1 MTNTLRT
8 RRQPKLLQ
16 WLFWMFVFFL
26 IATTSA
32 TLGAI
37 TALVKPE
44 EPEFVS
50 KILDTDG
57 SNPLWLK
64 GFKYTLSQPVNILIL
79 GIDYVPGAEPDSRQI
94 FEGRSDTM
102 LVLRV
107 DPKENNVSL
116 LSIPR
121 DTLVTIPGVG
131 RTRINEANVVG
142 GVSLVKEVLSD
153 TLNKIEVDRYVR
165 VSNGAFRE
173 LVELLGGVEVFVP
186 RKMSYID
193 NTQKLKIELAAG
205 WQTLDGEQAEQ
216 FARFRDRIYG
226 DIGRIQRQQLLLTAL
241 RNRVT
246 SPAMLPSL
254 PGIIRVMQKYV
265 DTNLSFEEMLAL
277 VNFGLQLERDQ
288 LKMVMLPGRPSEADE
303 YYASYWILNP
313 DDRDRIMY
321 QYFKLDSTALIYHN
335 ADSISAYSLLPYQV
349 KIAVQNASSDSS
361 LGQRAIDYLRD
372 RGYDNAYL
380 VSESPNREFQT
391 TVIVQGGTLQAA
403 ETLTKTLGFG
413 QLEVASIGEIGSD
426 LTIRLGED
434 SVKKF

>member
-1 MTNTLRT
+1 MTNSLRT
-8 RRQPKLLQ
+8 RREPKLLQ

-37 TALVKPE
+37 TALVEPE
-44 EPEFVS
+44 EPEFVA

-64 GFKYTLSQPVNILIL
+64 GFKYALSQPVNILIM
-79 GIDYVPGAEPDSRQI
+79 GIDYVPGASPDSPQI

-102 LVLRV
+102 LLLRV
-107 DPKENNVSL
+107 DPKEHNVSL

-121 DTLVTIPGVG
+121 DTLVKIPGVG
-131 RTRINEANVVG
+131 STRINEANVVG

-193 NTQKLKIELAAG
+193 KTQKLKIELAAG

-216 FARFRDRIYG
+216 FARFRDQIYG

-241 RNRVT
+241 RNRIT
-246 SPAMLPSL
+246 SPAMLSSL
-254 PGIIRVMQKYV
+254 PGIVRVMQKYV

-277 VNFGLQLERDQ
+277 VNFGLQLEPDQ
-288 LKMVMLPGRPSEADE
+288 LKMVMLPGRPREDDE

-313 DDRDRIMY
+313 DDRDRIMS
-321 QYFKLDSTALIYHN
+321 QYFNLDSTDLIYQN
-335 ADSISAYSLLPYQV
+335 GDSIYAYSLLPHQV

-372 RGYDNAYL
+372 KGYDNTYL
-380 VSESPNREFQT
+380 VSESQNREFHT
-391 TVIVQGGTLQAA
+391 TVIVQGGALQAA